1 MKPLPAVCVA
11 VLLLF
16 GVFGRA
22 EGCGCVTLNF
32 DDATDDHWA
41 VARSMVNAAG
51 LKATFYVV
59 TGFLD
64 TSAHLTRGQVIQLWR
79 EGHEIG
85 VHSRTHRDL
94 SLIAPHEWIDEMI
107 GSMSDVYWLLHPYGY
122 EWPRD
127 PFTFAYPFGVYN
139 DDLVSLAKWAFVASR
154 STDAGSNTAQT
165 NRSTLRRRG
174 VESTT
179 SFSQIRSWIDG
190 AVASHEWLILV
201 FHLLDHSGRQY
212 STTPEMLQQVVSYL
226 IVNRIPVVTTKQG
239 AQL

>member
-1 MKPLPAVCVA
+1 MRMKPLPAACVA

-32 DDATDDHWA
+32 DDATDDHWT

-64 TSAHLTRGQVIQLWR
+64 ASAHLTRSQVIQLWR

-107 GSMSDVYWLLHPYGY
+107 GSMSDLYWLLHPYGY
-122 EWPRD
+122 ELPQD
-127 PFTFAYPFGVYN
+127 PFTFAHPFGGYHGVPVN
-139 DDLVSLAKWAFVASR
+139 LKKGAFLPS
-154 STDAGSNTAQT
+154 
-165 NRSTLRRRG
+165 
-174 VESTT
+174 
-179 SFSQIRSWIDG
+179 
-190 AVASHEWLILV
+190 
-201 FHLLDHSGRQY
+201 
-212 STTPEMLQQVVSYL
+212 
-226 IVNRIPVVTTKQG
+226 
-239 AQL
+239 